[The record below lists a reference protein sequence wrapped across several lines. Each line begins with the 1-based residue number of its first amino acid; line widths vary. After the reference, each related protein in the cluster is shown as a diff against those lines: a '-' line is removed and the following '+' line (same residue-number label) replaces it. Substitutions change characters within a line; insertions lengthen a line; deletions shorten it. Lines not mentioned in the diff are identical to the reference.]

1 MANLNKVFLIGNL
14 TKDPDLRNTPSGTA
28 VVDLD
33 LATSR
38 KYSTKSGEK
47 KEEVCFVRVVAWG
60 KQAETCGEYLVKGS
74 PIFIEGRLHL
84 DSWETTQGD
93 KRSKLKV
100 HAQRIQFLGK
110 TRDKGEASEAGI
122 DVSAEIAALNSNA
135 DSDYSSYE

>member
-14 TKDPDLRNTPSGTA
+14 TKNPDIRKTPSGTA
-28 VVDLD
+28 VVDID

-38 KYSTKSGEK
+38 KYSTKAGEK

-60 KQAETCGEYLVKGS
+60 KQAETCGEYLIKGS
-74 PIFIEGRLHL
+74 PVFIEGRLHL
-84 DSWETTQGD
+84 DSWETPQGD

-110 TRDKGEASEAGI
+110 TKDR
-122 DVSAEIAALNSNA
+122 
-135 DSDYSSYE
+135 DSDDAIDITEELSAINSGHDMDFDTYE